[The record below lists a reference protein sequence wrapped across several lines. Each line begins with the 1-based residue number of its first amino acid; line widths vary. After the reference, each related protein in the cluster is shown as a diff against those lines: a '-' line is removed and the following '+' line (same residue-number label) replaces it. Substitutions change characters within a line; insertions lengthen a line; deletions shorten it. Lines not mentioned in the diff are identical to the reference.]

1 MGTQQNEKQTFKT
14 SFKSIADDS
23 TSLLNSVNDA
33 VLLMDGMTFID
44 CNEKA
49 LELYGCRTKDELL
62 NAKPYELSPEYQPS
76 GEFSRDAALE
86 KVDAALNG
94 NPQLFEW

>member
-1 MGTQQNEKQTFKT
+1 MGTQQNNKKKFKA
-14 SFKSIADDS
+14 SFKSIAGDN

-33 VLLMDGMTFID
+33 VILMDGMTFID

-76 GEFSRDAALE
+76 GEFSKDAE
-86 KVDAALNG
+86 MENVGAALN
-94 NPQLFEW
+94 